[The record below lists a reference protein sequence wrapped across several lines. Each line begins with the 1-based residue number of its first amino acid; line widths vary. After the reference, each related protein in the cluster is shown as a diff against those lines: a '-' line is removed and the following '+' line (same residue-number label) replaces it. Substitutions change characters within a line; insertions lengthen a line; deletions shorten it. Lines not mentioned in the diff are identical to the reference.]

1 MSAKKLSDCLVV
13 RGDTNCVKVLSSVLR
28 EFDGRIRVPYD
39 GPPRLLQAFGRAR
52 HKSREPYIDA
62 KGGFYSAFYFR
73 DMPQGSVS
81 ELHVDHTTPCV
92 SAAAAFVIRKFLVFE
107 CLARGDLYSLKNN
120 AHPARS
126 FIESLRGTGPVEYLK
141 DLADGRMSSVQI
153 IGGPLLHRPLPKV
166 LRDQA
171 KELKRFDN
179 VWARFFVQWL
189 VSRLRGTRLEKDV
202 QRFQAD
208 RSSMSAEFPYFW
220 PVQEFRPLVAEFER
234 HLSDLG
240 FLVL

>member
-92 SAAAAFVIRKFLVFE
+92 SAAAAFVIGKFLVFE

-141 DLADGRMSSVQI
+141 DLADGRMSSVRAGQLKMERI
-153 IGGPLLHRPLPKV
+153 PRLVRRTDLDRRRVSIVLVPVFTRRYHR
-166 LRDQA
+166 R
-171 KELKRFDN
+171 
-179 VWARFFVQWL
+179 
-189 VSRLRGTRLEKDV
+189 
-202 QRFQAD
+202 
-208 RSSMSAEFPYFW
+208 
-220 PVQEFRPLVAEFER
+220 
-234 HLSDLG
+234 
-240 FLVL
+240 